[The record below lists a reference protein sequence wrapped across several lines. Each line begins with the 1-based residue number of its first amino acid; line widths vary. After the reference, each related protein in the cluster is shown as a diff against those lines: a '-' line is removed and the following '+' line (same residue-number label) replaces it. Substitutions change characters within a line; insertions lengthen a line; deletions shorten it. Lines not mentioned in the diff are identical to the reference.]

1 MKINI
6 EKIKELVNIGLKYNV
21 EYVYILED
29 IDKLLK
35 GIDIKINIENYL
47 DN

>member
-29 IDKLLK
+29 ISKLLK

>member
-29 IDKLLK
+29 IKKLLN
-35 GIDIKINIENYL
+35 GIDIKINVENYL